1 MRADRIAMLWP
12 LLAFAATRALACG
25 YCVEDK
31 MAAVYDHAVVVKAT
45 ERKHR
50 VAFFA
55 LTGAV
60 APGAE
65 SQRALQ
71 RIAESVRGV
80 EAGTARAS
88 TETAALSFAFDPGRR
103 SFGEITRALEGKL
116 AARGTSAQLVTV
128 LDKVAPLRPAAGQ
141 RTQAVVPSGSG
152 R

>member
-1 MRADRIAMLWP
+1 MLWP

-31 MAAVYDHAVVVKAT
+31 MAAVYDHAIVVKAT

-55 LTGAV
+55 LTGTV
-60 APGAE
+60 APGAD

-80 EAGTARAS
+80 DGGTARAS
-88 TETAALSFAFDPGRR
+88 TETAALSFAFDPGKSSLGDIGRM
-103 SFGEITRALEGKL
+103 LDGKL
-116 AARGTSAQLVTV
+116 AAQGCSAQLVTV
-128 LDKVAPLRPAAGQ
+128 MDKVTLLRPGTDAKRAPPGA
-141 RTQAVVPSGSG
+141 R
-152 R
+152 